1 MIFLHGG
8 LTNRPGGLNPLSR
21 AFYIPDE
28 DPYILLIPSKLEW
41 DWNPKKILD
50 VIYDVKSHLRVDD
63 ERVYLT
69 GLSMGGR
76 GTFIVA
82 AAIPQEFAAI
92 MPLSP
97 HHQPYSYVHLAPKI
111 STIPT
116 WISHGDA
123 DRISSY
129 GMALQMKKKL
139 QENGAN
145 VIFNSIEGG
154 KHCCWNRIYE
164 SPQAIKWLLNQKR
177 IGYDTAVD
185 RKAWGKI
192 KKMYNKAE

>member
-8 LTNRPGGLNPLSR
+8 LTNRPGGFNPLSR
-21 AFYIPDE
+21 AFYIPNE
-28 DPYILLIPSKLEW
+28 DPYILVIPSKLEW
-41 DWNPKKILD
+41 DWNPEKILD
-50 VIYDVKSHLRVDD
+50 VIYDIKSHLRIDN

-129 GMALQMKKKL
+129 DMALQMKKKL
-139 QENGAN
+139 QEIGAN
-145 VIFNSIEGG
+145 VTFNSIEGG

-177 IGYDTAVD
+177 TDYDTAID

-192 KKMYNKAE
+192 KKMYKKAE